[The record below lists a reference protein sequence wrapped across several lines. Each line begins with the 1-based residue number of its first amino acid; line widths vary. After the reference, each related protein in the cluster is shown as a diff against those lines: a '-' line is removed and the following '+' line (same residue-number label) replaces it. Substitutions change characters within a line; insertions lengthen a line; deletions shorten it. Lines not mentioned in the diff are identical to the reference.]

1 MKVFKRTL
9 SGLFIV
15 ATCFVLPMQAM
26 AQWSLGVSYEMR
38 DAEPEN
44 GYGIRIER
52 DILKPLPIV
61 DIGLRAHF
69 SFFNDDNEF
78 TRDNQT
84 ISGELQYYDYG
95 LAATGGVSL
104 GIIKPYVGLGIG
116 KDDIEFKGDDEAEDF
131 SDTSF
136 YWNGFAGA
144 ELSIIPKLHPFV
156 EYRFQSADDPEDI
169 DYYETSDGRL
179 ILGLSLSF

>member
-1 MKVFKRTL
+1 MKLFTRTL
-9 SGLFIV
+9 SGLFL
-15 ATCFVLPMQAM
+15 AAACLLLPMQAA
-26 AQWSLGVSYEMR
+26 AQWSIGASYEMR
-38 DAEPEN
+38 EEDPEN

-52 DILKPLPIV
+52 DILKPIPIV

-69 SFFNDDNEF
+69 SFFNEDNEF
-78 TRDNQT
+78 TRNNQS

-104 GIIKPYVGLGIG
+104 GLLKPYVGLGIG
-116 KDDIEFKGDDEAEDF
+116 KDDIEFKGDEGSEDF

-144 ELSIIPKLHPFV
+144 ELSIIPKLHPFI
-156 EYRFQSADDPEDI
+156 EYRFQQADHPEDI
-169 DYYETSDGRL
+169 ETEFGSDGRL